1 MATDSKQSKLGGSS
15 VDTYFKRQPI
25 TKHEKIIEAFYFF
38 NNDKKSKHQYDVDGK
53 VKWHQIKSDEVSLK
67 NYLRKHQQ
75 VLQRKRN
82 SSFFQ

>member
-38 NNDKKSKHQYDVDGK
+38 NNDKKSKHQYDVMEKLNGAK
-53 VKWHQIKSDEVSLK
+53 LKAMKSV
-67 NYLRKHQQ
+67 
-75 VLQRKRN
+75 
-82 SSFFQ
+82 